1 MAESQPISTGAA
13 VGVESKPQVEVRSV
27 SRTLS
32 LTAIV
37 SIIFFTVSG
46 GPYGLEDVFGL
57 SGAGAGLLLVLITPL
72 IWSAPISLM
81 CAELATAMPSQGGY
95 YVWSKRALGAR
106 GAFCQGWWAWLTTW
120 VDMALYPL
128 LFVQYLAYFW
138 PAVGPEGS
146 VFAKKGVMLVMIWVF
161 VMLNLRGSGA
171 VGGSAKVLGVLLL
184 SPFVLM
190 ITIGLYK
197 GIVNGFPNNP
207 FVPFKAKGTSTFGA
221 MTGGLF
227 VVMWNYLGWEGV
239 STVAG
244 EMKNPRRD
252 YPRALSISI
261 PLITLV
267 YLIPSLI
274 GLAYASTSKVEWT
287 AGTWTTVAE
296 ITAGKWLGVLMSVM
310 GMASA
315 IGLFAGLLMVN
326 SRVPFV
332 MGRDGYFPRNFMKL
346 NKNRAPWVSLVVSAL
361 IYSAVVLLFNDFE
374 ALATVDVMLY
384 CGVLFLEF
392 ASLLVLRAKQPELA
406 RPFRIPGG
414 WFGAIAVL
422 VGPLLVV
429 AVAIKG
435 QVDDVGLWNGL
446 LKALV
451 LMASGLLL
459 FPIAKWWKTKNAY
472 ADDPTLFDGPEAEPG
487 ELI

>member
-13 VGVESKPQVEVRSV
+13 VGLSTKPQVEVRSV

-57 SGAGAGLLLVLITPL
+57 SGAGAGLLLVIITPL

-190 ITIGLYK
+190 IVIGLYK

-472 ADDPTLFDGPEAEPG
+472 ADDPTLFDGPDAEPG

>member
-1 MAESQPISTGAA
+1 MADPVASVEPGTKA
-13 VGVESKPQVEVRSV
+13 VAVIEVRSV

-32 LTAIV
+32 LSAIV

-57 SGAGAGLLLVLITPL
+57 SGAGAGLLLVMITPL
-72 IWSAPISLM
+72 IWSAPIALM

-95 YVWSKRALGAR
+95 YVWSKRALGPI
-106 GAFCQGWWAWLTTW
+106 GSFCQGWWAWLTTW
-120 VDMALYPL
+120 VDMALYPV
-128 LFVQYLAYFW
+128 LFVEYLAYFW

-146 VFAKKGVMLVMIWVF
+146 TLNKKFVMIVMIWLF
-161 VMLNLRGSGA
+161 AFLNLRGSA
-171 VGGSAKVLGVLLL
+171 AIGGSTKILGILLL
-184 SPFVLM
+184 SPFLLM
-190 ITIGLYK
+190 IVIGVVK
-197 GIVNGFPNNP
+197 GIMNGFPNNP
-207 FVPFKAKGTSTFGA
+207 FVPFKASGTSTFSA

-244 EMKNPRRD
+244 EMKNPKRD
-252 YPRALSISI
+252 YPRALLISI

-267 YLIPSLI
+267 YLIPSLV
-274 GLAYASTSKVEWT
+274 GLAWAGTKDVEWT

-296 ITAGKWLGVLMSVM
+296 LTAGPWLAVLMSIM
-310 GMASA
+310 GMVSA
-315 IGLFAGLLMVN
+315 IGLFSGLLMVN

-332 MGRDGYFPRNFMKL
+332 MGRDGYFPRGFMKL
-346 NKNRAPWVSLVVSAL
+346 NRQGAPSVSLIVSAL
-361 IYSAVVLLFNDFE
+361 IYTAVVLVFSDFE

-392 ASLLVLRAKQPELA
+392 ASLLVLRKREPGMH

-414 WFGAIAVL
+414 WFGAIMTL

-429 AVAIKG
+429 CVAIKG

-446 LKALV
+446 LKALL
-451 LMASGLLL
+451 LMSSGLVLY
-459 FPIAKWWKTKNAY
+459 PISVWWKKRNGY
-472 ADDPTLFDGPEAEPG
+472 EDDATLFDTSDLDEGVRP
-487 ELI
+487 